1 MGERVGEYHGNEVLN
16 HAIVASWDA
25 ALQSLATFSSYMNKA
40 LSTYGGGNHIPQN
53 GAAASAIIA
62 ADGTKTASCCIC
74 AILYMGTCGVTRR
87 GQLFLLVPFR
97 LAMVWRISPSIRL
110 KHCTMSSSL
119 YRVPLYVSLC
129 SATSHLPSPLS
140 HVVHHGLAQAGGR
153 GTIQEGHL
161 GAVRLLQETI
171 GRAKIDFF

>member
-1 MGERVGEYHGNEVLN
+1 MGERVGEYHSNEVLN
-16 HAIVASWDA
+16 HAILASWDA
-25 ALQSLATFSSYMNKA
+25 ALRSLATFSSSMNKA
-40 LSTYGGGNHIPQN
+40 LRTYGGGNHIPQN
-53 GAAASAIIA
+53 GTAASAIIA